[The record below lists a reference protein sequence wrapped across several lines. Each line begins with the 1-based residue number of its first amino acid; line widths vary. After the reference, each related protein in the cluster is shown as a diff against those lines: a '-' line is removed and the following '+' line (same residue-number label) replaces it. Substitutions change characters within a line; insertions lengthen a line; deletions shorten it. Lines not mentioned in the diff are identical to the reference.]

1 MAHPVTTPL
10 RVVRRWVKSG
20 DQVELVEVVLRF
32 RGNGDLDVVLLDLG
46 KLRAILMVVAVRV
59 AALDADRFHGVGVL
73 GVNRRA
79 CRIASVA
86 WYLIMLLR
94 GVIAGVS
101 VRASRRKSNA
111 VR

>member
-1 MAHPVTTPL
+1 
-10 RVVRRWVKSG
+10 
-20 DQVELVEVVLRF
+20 LVESVLGF
-32 RGNGDLDVVLLDLG
+32 AGNGYLDVVLLDLG
-46 KLRAILMVVAVRV
+46 KLRAILVVVTVRV
-59 AALDADRFHGVGVL
+59 AALWAERFHGVL
-73 GVNRRA
+73 TGVNRRA

-101 VRASRRKSNA
+101 VRASRRKTSA